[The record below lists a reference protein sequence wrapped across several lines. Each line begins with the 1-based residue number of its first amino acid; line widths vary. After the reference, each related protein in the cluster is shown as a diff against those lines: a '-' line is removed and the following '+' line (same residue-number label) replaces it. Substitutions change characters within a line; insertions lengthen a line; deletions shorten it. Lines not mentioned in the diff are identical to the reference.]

1 MPVFQKPLKYVA
13 VCYVRYF
20 QKKKKRKKKKKN
32 LNNNSIAKLK
42 ADMNIISTKEYKT
55 GMNITEKLS
64 STFTKE
70 H

>member
-1 MPVFQKPLKYVA
+1 MFATLK
-13 VCYVRYF
+13 
-20 QKKKKRKKKKKN
+20 KKKKRKKKKKN